1 MKQEFIIYNKPLD
14 KLDIEILYVLCTNKQ
29 FSSLSSFK
37 IKDIINHIESSFA
50 YYTFVNRIK
59 KLVNSG
65 YIANGFKDGNAN
77 TYYLT
82 SKGIKFLEDN
92 VFNKEDIYEDE
103 EE

>member
-1 MKQEFIIYNKPLD
+1 MINYYIFIIIYNK
-14 KLDIEILYVLCTNKQ
+14 
-29 FSSLSSFK
+29 
-37 IKDIINHIESSFA
+37 
-50 YYTFVNRIK
+50 TFVNRIK

-82 SKGIKFLEDN
+82 PSGIKFLEDN